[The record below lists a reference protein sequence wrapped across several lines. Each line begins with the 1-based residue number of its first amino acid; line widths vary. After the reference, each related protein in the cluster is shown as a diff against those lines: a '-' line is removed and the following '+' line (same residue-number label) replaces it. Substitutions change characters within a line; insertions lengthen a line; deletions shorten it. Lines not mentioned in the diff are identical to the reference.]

1 MTRLN
6 VRRAIAATSLSVL
19 AVTGLA
25 ACGSDD
31 DSSNN
36 DDSSSSSNENS
47 GDEGSGDEGDGG
59 SDDGTVEG
67 SSFDVEEGGEID
79 PAEFASFYLEA
90 STAGETAAIE
100 QTTTVDGATTTM
112 SGEQVLDLENPALRL
127 TGDFGAGEGELVVVD
142 GTMYIPIAEGGQQVS
157 LPIDDPSNP
166 LAQAFALLG
175 SPDKNEQILAEAST
189 SVTFTGVEEVDG
201 VSTETYDVVLDPAVM
216 FDILGYG
223 DLSATGA
230 VPEEI
235 TQSVAIDAEGRVVEL
250 AQVSPATDVAPETET
265 VQSWSDFGR
274 DVTIEAPTDAIPY
287 DEFMSSMGGGA
298 ATDS

>member
-36 DDSSSSSNENS
+36 DDSSSSSNESS
-47 GDEGSGDEGDGG
+47 GDEGSGDEGSG
-59 SDDGTVEG
+59 DGTVEG
-67 SSFDVEEGGEID
+67 SSFDVEEGDEVD
-79 PAEFASFYLEA
+79 PGEFASFYLEA

-100 QTTTVDGATTTM
+100 QSTTTDGATTTM
-112 SGEQVLDLENPALRL
+112 SGEQVLDLENPELRL
-127 TGDFGAGEGELVVVD
+127 TGDFGMGEGELVMID
-142 GTMYIPIAEGGQQVS
+142 GTMYLPIGEGGAPVA
-157 LPIDDPSNP
+157 LDIDDPNNP
-166 LAQAFALLG
+166 FAQVFALLG

-201 VSTETYDVVLDPAVM
+201 VSAETYDVVLDPAVM
-216 FDILGYG
+216 FDILGFG

-235 TQSVAIDAEGRVVEL
+235 TQTVAIDAEGRVVEL
-250 AQVSPATDVAPETET
+250 AQLQPATEMTPEVET

-274 DVTIEAPTDAIPY
+274 DVDIEAPADAIPY
-287 DEFMSSMGGGA
+287 EEFLSSMGGSMGG
-298 ATDS
+298 

>member
-31 DSSNN
+31 DSSSN
-36 DDSSSSSNENS
+36 DDSSSSSNS
-47 GDEGSGDEGDGG
+47 SDDGGSGDEG

-67 SSFDVEEGGEID
+67 SSFDVEEGEEVD
-79 PAEFASFYLEA
+79 PAEFASFYLDA

-100 QTTTVDGATTTM
+100 QSTTIDGATTTM
-112 SGEQVLDLENPALRL
+112 SGEQVLDLENPELRL
-127 TGDFGAGEGELVVVD
+127 TGDFGAGEGELVIID
-142 GTMYIPIAEGGQQVS
+142 GTMYLPIAEGGQQVS

-189 SVTFTGVEEVDG
+189 SVTYTGVEEVDG

-250 AQVSPATDVAPETET
+250 AQLSPATEVAPETET

-287 DEFMSSMGGGA
+287 EEFVSSMGGA

>member
-31 DSSNN
+31 DSSSN
-36 DDSSSSSNENS
+36 DDSSSSSNS
-47 GDEGSGDEGDGG
+47 SDDEGSGDEG

-67 SSFDVEEGGEID
+67 SSFDVEEGEEVD
-79 PAEFASFYLEA
+79 PAEFASFYLDA

-100 QTTTVDGATTTM
+100 QSTTIDGATTTM
-112 SGEQVLDLENPALRL
+112 SGEQVLDLENPELRL
-127 TGDFGAGEGELVVVD
+127 TGDFGAGEGELVIID
-142 GTMYIPIAEGGQQVS
+142 GTMYLPIAEGGQQVS

-189 SVTFTGVEEVDG
+189 SVTYTGVEEVDG

-235 TQSVAIDAEGRVVEL
+235 TQSVAIDSEGRVVEL
-250 AQVSPATDVAPETET
+250 AQLSPATEVAPETET

-274 DVTIEAPTDAIPY
+274 DVTIEVPTDAIPY
-287 DEFMSSMGGGA
+287 EEFVSSMGGA

>member
-31 DSSNN
+31 DSSTN
-36 DDSSSSSNENS
+36 DDSSSSSNS
-47 GDEGSGDEGDGG
+47 SDDEGSDDEG

-67 SSFDVEEGGEID
+67 SSFDVEEGGEVD

-100 QTTTVDGATTTM
+100 QTTTVDGATTSL
-112 SGEQVLDLENPALRL
+112 SGEQVLDLENPELRL
-127 TGDFGAGEGELVVVD
+127 TGDFGAGEGELVIVD
-142 GTMYIPIAEGGQQVS
+142 GTMYLPIAEGGQQVS
-157 LPIDDPSNP
+157 LSIDDPNNP
-166 LAQAFALLG
+166 LAQAYALLG

-189 SVTFTGVEEVDG
+189 SVTYTGVEEVDG

-216 FDILGYG
+216 FEILGYG
-223 DLSATGA
+223 ELATPGA
-230 VPEEI
+230 LPEEI
-235 TQSVAIDAEGRVVEL
+235 TQSVAIDSEGRVVEL
-250 AQVSPATDVAPETET
+250 AQVTPATDLAPESEM

-287 DEFMSSMGGGA
+287 EEFVSSMGGA